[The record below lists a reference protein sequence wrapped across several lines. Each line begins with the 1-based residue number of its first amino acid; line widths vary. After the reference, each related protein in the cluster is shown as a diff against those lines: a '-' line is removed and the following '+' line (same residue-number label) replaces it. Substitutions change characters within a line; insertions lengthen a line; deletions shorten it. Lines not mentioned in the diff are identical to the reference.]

1 MQGIADLGVSALTGS
16 SAIRNSGSYTTK
28 STTIHSH
35 GACFMFCLIQ
45 AMATAGSD
53 AGVAHTP
60 LYTRFG
66 VKQRR
71 QLEVELSHSDMYFW
85 RSARTLVKNVS
96 SSIPVHRPCFD
107 HSWVQNATFFPP
119 SSGQESQ
126 NWFICGSMVE
136 MTDSLNGLPAH
147 DS

>member
-1 MQGIADLGVSALTGS
+1 
-16 SAIRNSGSYTTK
+16 
-28 STTIHSH
+28 
-35 GACFMFCLIQ
+35 
-45 AMATAGSD
+45 MATAGSD
-53 AGVAHTP
+53 VGVAHTP

-71 QLEVELSHSDMYFW
+71 QLEVELSHSDMYCW

-96 SSIPVHRPCFD
+96 SSNPVHRPCFD
-107 HSWVQNATFFPP
+107 HSWVQNGTFLPP

-126 NWFICGSMVE
+126 NWFICGSMAE
-136 MTDSLNGLPAH
+136 MADSLNGLPAH